1 MRILLVANDHVGSAM
16 AGPGI
21 RYAHLAEE
29 LARDHDVTLTV
40 PNEDPVE
47 PPGVRVVAGVD
58 PRDHDRVAPLAAA
71 ADAVVTQQLSARTL
85 LWLARRPV
93 RKVYDLYVPLLTENR
108 AWTHATGAV
117 DDRLAYRAAV
127 DLQELALLTAN
138 AVLCASDAQRDLWL
152 GVAGARGRL
161 AAGAPEV
168 GVVPFG
174 LSPEPP
180 APGPPALRGVVPGIG
195 DGDRILLWAGGIW
208 NWLDPETP
216 VRAVA
221 ALGRDDVRLV
231 FLGGRPPNPGVPELA
246 AAARAR
252 AVAAE
257 LGLLGRAVFFLDGWV
272 PYRERGRYLL
282 EADVGLS
289 CHADPVEARF
299 AFRTRLL
306 DHLWAGLPTVA
317 TEGDP
322 LGELVAAEGAGRTV
336 PPRDPQALAGALA
349 ELLDDPRAHA
359 AAREAAARLR
369 PRFEWARVA
378 EPLRRLVEAP
388 CAPVPLRPATLA
400 AVRRHLAA
408 RARLSLRRRGVA
420 GSVRRLVTR

>member
-29 LARDHDVTLTV
+29 LARRHEVTLTV
-40 PNEDPVE
+40 PNEDAVE

-58 PRDHDRVAPLAAA
+58 PRDHERVAPLAAA

-93 RKVYDLYVPLLTENR
+93 RKVYDLYVPLLTENL
-108 AWTHATGAV
+108 AWTHATGLA

-138 AVLCASDAQRDLWL
+138 AVVCASDAQRDLWL
-152 GVAGARGRL
+152 GVAAARGRL
-161 AAGAPEV
+161 GELAHAIE
-168 GVVPFG
+168 VVPFG
-174 LSPEPP
+174 LAAEPP
-180 APGPPALRGVVPGIG
+180 APGPPALRGAVSGIG
-195 DGDRILLWAGGIW
+195 AEDTVVLWAGGIW

-216 VRAVA
+216 IRAVA
-221 ALGRDDVRLV
+221 ALARDDVRLV
-231 FLGGRPPNPGVPELA
+231 FLGGRPPNPGVPEME

-252 AVAAE
+252 ALAAE
-257 LGLLGRAVFFLDGWV
+257 LGVLDRAVFFLDGWV
-272 PYRERGRYLL
+272 PYAERARYLL
-282 EADVGLS
+282 EADVGIS

-299 AFRTRLL
+299 SFRTRLL

-322 LGELVAAEGAGRTV
+322 LAELVRAEGVGRTV
-336 PPRDPQALAGALA
+336 PVCDVAAWTRALA
-349 ELLDDPRAHA
+349 ELLDDAAARA
-359 AAREAAARLR
+359 AAREAAARVR
-369 PRFEWARVA
+369 PRFEWSRVA
-378 EPLRRLVEAP
+378 EPLLQLVEAP
-388 CAPVPLRPATLA
+388 GAPVPVGGAALA
-400 AVRRHLAA
+400 AARRHLAA
-408 RARLSLRRRGVA
+408 RARLSVRRRGVG
-420 GSVRRLVTR
+420 GSLRRLVTR